1 MKQNGRSHRPTEPNR
16 VRSALLRDLRS
27 MQTARRWPDGSTM
40 TRVELEALADVIRE
54 LELVPS

>member
-1 MKQNGRSHRPTEPNR
+1 
-16 VRSALLRDLRS
+16 